1 MYLLYYRHTVQTK
14 GYLLA
19 GDLGI
24 ARERVLTKAS
34 LSAQDCLFMGKHCFN
49 SGSLARSLEWF
60 EEAWVM
66 AGSERN
72 QSLRQDQVQQ
82 FLDHASK
89 AHDVKVLN
97 GERGPELFP
106 KPVYEESPFDQRTK
120 LVQETKQRFQ
130 KNITT
135 LGTAFFSMVQSP
147 LKNFSILQ

>member
-1 MYLLYYRHTVQTK
+1 MAFISKNLNVLKANSLPHCEDLK
-14 GYLLA
+14 FLNFS

-24 ARERVLTKAS
+24 ARDRVLTKAS

-82 FLDHASK
+82 FLDHAAK
-89 AHDVKVLN
+89 MHDSKVLN
-97 GERGPELFP
+97 GHRGPELFP
-106 KPVYEESPFDQRTK
+106 KPVYEESPFDQRSK
-120 LVQETKQRFQ
+120 LIQETRQRFQ
-130 KNITT
+130 ENITS
-135 LGTAFFSMVQSP
+135 LGTF
-147 LKNFSILQ
+147 